1 MSVLERWRRARRKV
15 PGMVRFAIGIWI
27 VHGVLHALG
36 LRDWVSVL
44 SGTPVTAVPFEV
56 AGPAGA
62 LYVVAYFGAVVV
74 APILVI
80 AAAFAELVTCRL
92 QPSTQTTE
100 GS

>member
-1 MSVLERWRRARRKV
+1 MA
-15 PGMVRFAIGIWI
+15 RFAIAIWI
-27 VHGVLHALG
+27 VFGVLHALG

-62 LYVVAYFGAVVV
+62 LYVLAYFGAVVV

-80 AAAFAELVTCRL
+80 AAALAELAACRL
-92 QPSTQTTE
+92 QPSTQTTD